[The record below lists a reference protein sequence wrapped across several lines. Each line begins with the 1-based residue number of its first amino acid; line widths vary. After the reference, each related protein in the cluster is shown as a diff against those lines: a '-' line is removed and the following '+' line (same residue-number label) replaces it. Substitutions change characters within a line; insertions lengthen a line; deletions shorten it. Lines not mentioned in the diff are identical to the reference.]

1 MSCKPQHSCGLNI
14 FNDGIKSKF
23 LCSDY
28 VGNQEKFPV
37 QKFISFEFPNGT
49 AILQPTRSAIGLFVT
64 RCYNGKMQKQN
75 TSTKLPSPTR
85 DATAVFDKPITIVG
99 LMGSGKSVIGRHLA
113 KQLDLPFADS
123 DQLVKKMAGVSI
135 ADIFDLA
142 GEAKFREMEFRA
154 IKKQLGQPP
163 HVLATGGGAFCEP
176 ETATLLYE
184 NTIVVWLQ
192 ASSDTL
198 LKRIGDTTSR
208 PLLQTG
214 PPLEILQQLQTARA
228 PFYRKAHIHLNTD
241 GLTVPKSLTK
251 LVSALDSFQAK
262 Q

>member
-1 MSCKPQHSCGLNI
+1 MTEQNAIIG
-14 FNDGIKSKF
+14 
-23 LCSDY
+23 
-28 VGNQEKFPV
+28 V
-37 QKFISFEFPNGT
+37 PN
-49 AILQPTRSAIGLFVT
+49 
-64 RCYNGKMQKQN
+64 
-75 TSTKLPSPTR
+75 PSRNAP
-85 DATAVFDKPITIVG
+85 AVFEKPISIVG
-99 LMGSGKSVIGRHLA
+99 LMGSGKSAIGRRLA
-113 KQLDLPFADS
+113 KELNLTFADS

-135 ADIFDLA
+135 VDIFDLA

-154 IKKQLGQPP
+154 IQKQLDKPP

-176 ETATLLYE
+176 ETATLLRE

-198 LKRIGDTTSR
+198 LKRIGDTASR

-214 PPLEILQQLQTARA
+214 PPIKILQQLQTARA

-241 GLTVPKSLTK
+241 GLTLPKSLAT
-251 LVSALDSFQAK
+251 LVSALDSFRAK

>member
-1 MSCKPQHSCGLNI
+1 MNTQKIPAGALKPDQDARSVLN
-14 FNDGIKSKF
+14 
-23 LCSDY
+23 
-28 VGNQEKFPV
+28 
-37 QKFISFEFPNGT
+37 
-49 AILQPTRSAIGLFVT
+49 
-64 RCYNGKMQKQN
+64 
-75 TSTKLPSPTR
+75 
-85 DATAVFDKPITIVG
+85 KPIALVG
-99 LMGSGKSVIGRHLA
+99 LMGSGKSVIGRRLA
-113 KQLDLPFADS
+113 KELNLKFADS

-135 ADIFDLA
+135 VDIFDLA
-142 GEAKFREMEFRA
+142 GEAKFREMEFRV
-154 IKKQLGQPP
+154 IQKQLDKPP

-176 ETATLLYE
+176 ETATLLCE

-214 PPLEILQQLQTARA
+214 SPIKILRQLQTARA

-241 GLTVPKSLTK
+241 GLTVRKSLSS